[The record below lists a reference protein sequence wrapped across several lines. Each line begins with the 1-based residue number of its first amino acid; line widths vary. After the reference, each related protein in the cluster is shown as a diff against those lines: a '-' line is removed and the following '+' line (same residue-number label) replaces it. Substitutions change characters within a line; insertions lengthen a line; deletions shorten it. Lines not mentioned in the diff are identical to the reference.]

1 MIISQLC
8 ECQKKDS
15 NCVKVFS
22 NDNVAAAVV
31 YCCCQS
37 MLNTLSFAT
46 ATFYCRYRNSPF
58 FGFM

>member
-46 ATFYCRYRNSPF
+46 ATFYCRNV
-58 FGFM
+58 